1 MHEVIQMY
9 KIKELAELYGIH
21 TNVLRFYEK
30 KGLLASRRLTNG
42 YRVYGEDE
50 RAILQKIL
58 LYRAMNFSLAD
69 IRELLSRE
77 KGNAQE
83 LYFQQLQLLNAH
95 LHELTAVRDHISQEL
110 NAMLA
115 NTYEEQQD
123 QKEMQRLLQ
132 ELNKNREW
140 KDRWDFDSFAKVYD
154 EVVHMPAVQ
163 GLPFYEAYDHVL
175 DETAKHAQ
183 MHGGR
188 VLDVGCG
195 TGNLGERLAAAGLS
209 VEGVDQSLE
218 MLIQAKK
225 KLPDM
230 LLHQGTFLSLP
241 FEKCSFDTITAS
253 YAFHHCDAQERL
265 LAVREMKRVLC
276 RQGRIVIADLVFEH
290 AQDRMKYEQHCTP
303 QQKAELE
310 DEYFT
315 TVEELTHIFSEEGF
329 ICTNYKVSD
338 ILWIFVA
345 DLSEEDRE
353 CRKNKRF
360 I

>member
-1 MHEVIQMY
+1 M
-9 KIKELAELYGIH
+9 
-21 TNVLRFYEK
+21 
-30 KGLLASRRLTNG
+30 
-42 YRVYGEDE
+42 
-50 RAILQKIL
+50 
-58 LYRAMNFSLAD
+58 
-69 IRELLSRE
+69 
-77 KGNAQE
+77 
-83 LYFQQLQLLNAH
+83 
-95 LHELTAVRDHISQEL
+95 
-110 NAMLA
+110 
-115 NTYEEQQD
+115 
-123 QKEMQRLLQ
+123 
-132 ELNKNREW
+132 
-140 KDRWDFDSFAKVYD
+140 
-154 EVVHMPAVQ
+154 
-163 GLPFYEAYDHVL
+163 
-175 DETAKHAQ
+175 
-183 MHGGR
+183 
-188 VLDVGCG
+188 DVGCG
-195 TGNLGERLAAAGLS
+195 TGNLSERLTAAGLS

-265 LAVREMKRVLC
+265 LAVREMKRVLR
-276 RQGRIVIADLVFEH
+276 RQGRIVIADLMFEH
-290 AQDRMKYEQHCTP
+290 AQDCMKYEQHCTP

>member
-123 QKEMQRLLQ
+123 QKEMQRLL
-132 ELNKNREW
+132 
-140 KDRWDFDSFAKVYD
+140 
-154 EVVHMPAVQ
+154 
-163 GLPFYEAYDHVL
+163 
-175 DETAKHAQ
+175 
-183 MHGGR
+183 
-188 VLDVGCG
+188 
-195 TGNLGERLAAAGLS
+195 
-209 VEGVDQSLE
+209 
-218 MLIQAKK
+218 
-225 KLPDM
+225 
-230 LLHQGTFLSLP
+230 
-241 FEKCSFDTITAS
+241 
-253 YAFHHCDAQERL
+253 
-265 LAVREMKRVLC
+265 
-276 RQGRIVIADLVFEH
+276 
-290 AQDRMKYEQHCTP
+290 
-303 QQKAELE
+303 
-310 DEYFT
+310 
-315 TVEELTHIFSEEGF
+315 
-329 ICTNYKVSD
+329 
-338 ILWIFVA
+338 
-345 DLSEEDRE
+345 
-353 CRKNKRF
+353 
-360 I
+360 